1 MRLKSLIYE
10 KEMLEKKIVELKNIM
25 RYNAVDNIAQELF
38 SQLELLRAKKIS
50 IDTINNQIKIN
61 IGEKEVSISTVVV
74 LRDAAKDKID
84 ILTSLIT
91 NDECRLDKIELMKQ
105 RDAIYNE
112 EYTLLSNEIMT
123 SDLNVSI
130 GE

>member
-25 RYNAVDNIAQELF
+25 RYNSVDSIAQELF

-50 IDTINNQIKIN
+50 LDTINNQIKIN
-61 IGEKEVSISTVVV
+61 IGEKEVSISTVVI

-112 EYTLLSNEIMT
+112 EYVLLSNEIT
-123 SDLNVSI
+123 LSDLNVNI